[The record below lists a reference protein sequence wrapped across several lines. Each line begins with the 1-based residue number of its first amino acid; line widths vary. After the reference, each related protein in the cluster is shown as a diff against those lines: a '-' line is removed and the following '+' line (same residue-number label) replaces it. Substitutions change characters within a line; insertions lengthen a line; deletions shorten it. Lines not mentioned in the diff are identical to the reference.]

1 MMYHM
6 WIAWFL
12 DCTILSAIQHRHLF
26 QTTKTVLPTFLCV
39 VAAFY
44 FESKGSLGRVES
56 IINMEREGW
65 QIFLACLQPPSPF
78 PFASCTTTPVNSSAH
93 STPTPQEMPT
103 LQTDQGQNLLGVAW
117 ILSNM
122 APQVVHV
129 IKCLCEKW
137 ANHVDFHQ

>member
-1 MMYHM
+1 MYKYKTLCNLTEILVGKYYMIYHT

-26 QTTKTVLPTFLCV
+26 QATKTVLRTFLCV

-65 QIFLACLQPPSPF
+65 QVFLACLQLPSPF
-78 PFASCTTTPVNSSAH
+78 PFAPMNSSAH

-103 LQTDQGQNLLGVAW
+103 LQQTRSK
-117 ILSNM
+117 I
-122 APQVVHV
+122 
-129 IKCLCEKW
+129 C
-137 ANHVDFHQ
+137 

>member
-6 WIAWFL
+6 
-12 DCTILSAIQHRHLF
+12 DCMVSGLYNFISKIQHSHLF
-26 QTTKTVLPTFLCV
+26 QTTKTVLRTFLFV
-39 VAAFY
+39 EAAFY

-56 IINMEREGW
+56 MINTERVGW
-65 QIFLACLQPPSPF
+65 QIFLTHLQPPSPF
-78 PFASCTTTPVNSSAH
+78 PFASCTTTLVNSSAH
-93 STPTPQEMPT
+93 STPTPPELPT
-103 LQTDQGQNLLGVAW
+103 LQTYQGQKLLGVACV
-117 ILSNM
+117 LSNM